1 MNTIELK
8 NSIIS
13 KINSIEDESFL
24 DEIQSILDG
33 RKKKIIILSDLQLN
47 SIEKGREQITKG
59 NYIENEVLNN
69 EMEQWLHKK

>member
-13 KINSIEDESFL
+13 KINSIDDESFL

-33 RKKKIIILSDLQLN
+33 RKKKTIILSDLQLN
-47 SIEKGREQITKG
+47 SIEIGREQITKG